1 MKRDKNCKILRVENE
16 PMLMEKIAI
25 IGGLDKREKAGPEG
39 RFDGEAADTD
49 ADRVLFQTAGRLPG
63 REE

>member
-1 MKRDKNCKILRVENE
+1 
-16 PMLMEKIAI
+16 MLMEKIAI